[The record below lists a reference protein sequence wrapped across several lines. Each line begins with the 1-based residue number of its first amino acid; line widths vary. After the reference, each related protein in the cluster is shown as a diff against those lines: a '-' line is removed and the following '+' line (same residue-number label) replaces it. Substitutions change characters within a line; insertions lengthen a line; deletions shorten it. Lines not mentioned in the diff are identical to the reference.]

1 MNKTGRLSQSIHC
14 RLFIVLMAL
23 NCLWGCAPHRLGLMP
38 SAAPVPSQL
47 PPQPPVLTIDQLLGL
62 QRPPD
67 LIRDTDSDQYAQRAV
82 MESFWKLKEKAAQS
96 GWHLILVSG
105 YRSFN
110 HQRHIWNHFD
120 SLYQKTDNLD
130 QKGRARAV
138 MSLVSVPGLSRHH
151 WGTELDI
158 SEASLRGQL
167 VNVHPDTPNKVVQFY
182 DWMEQNA
189 PQYGFCKTY
198 IGKHGA
204 VRDEPWH
211 WSYLP
216 FSRIYQQQFM
226 AIKDFH
232 GIMNDKVSNVGYLMK
247 NFPKILKQEIRSIN
261 TECFPGEPTENSRN
275 PSGET
280 EGKGQLPP
288 TPKDAEGAD

>member
-1 MNKTGRLSQSIHC
+1 MNKTGKISQSIYC
-14 RLFIVLMAL
+14 LLVIALLAL
-23 NCLWGCAPHRLGLMP
+23 NCLCGCAPHRFALKP
-38 SAAPVPSQL
+38 SSAPAPSPP
-47 PPQPPVLTIDQLLGL
+47 PPQPPVLTIDQLFGL

-67 LIRDTDSDQYAQRAV
+67 LIRDNDSDQYAQRPV
-82 MESFWKLKEKAAQS
+82 MESFWKLKEKAAQD
-96 GWHLILVSG
+96 GWRLILVSG
-105 YRSFN
+105 YRSFS

-120 SLYQKTDNLD
+120 SLYKKTDNLD
-130 QKGRARAV
+130 EKGRARAV

-167 VNVHPDTPNKVVQFY
+167 VNVHPDTPSKVVQFY

-189 PQYGFCKTY
+189 PLFGFCKTY
-198 IGKHGA
+198 VGKHGA

-216 FSRIYQQQFM
+216 FSRVYQQQFM

-232 GIMNDKVSNVGYLMK
+232 EIMNDKVFNVGFLMK

-261 TECFPGEPTENSRN
+261 SECFPGEPTEKSQNS
-275 PSGET
+275 GVET

-288 TPKDAEGAD
+288 TPKGAEGAD